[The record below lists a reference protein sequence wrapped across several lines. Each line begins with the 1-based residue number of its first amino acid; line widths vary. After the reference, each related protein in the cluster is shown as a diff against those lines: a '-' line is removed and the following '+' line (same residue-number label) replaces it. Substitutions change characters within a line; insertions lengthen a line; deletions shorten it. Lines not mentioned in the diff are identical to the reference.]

1 MKNQRFLTVLVLA
14 LGYWLM
20 ASAVP
25 ARRGQWKTLRL
36 TDGTEVRAQL
46 MGDETLHYWQ
56 DANGFTYVC
65 SDEENIYVR
74 ATHAMESKL
83 QAKRNARVARRMPS
97 RRAMESPHKY
107 TGKKKGLVILAQYSN
122 KKFAVGSDSL
132 KFTRLLNERGFSEG
146 SFKGSVQDYFYDQ
159 SGGKFE
165 LDFDVF
171 GPVTLPQAYGYYG
184 KDVGEEG
191 DDVRPGEMIIDA
203 CNLVNHMVNFAD
215 YDWDGDGWVDQVFVV
230 YAGMGQ
236 ADGGISAT
244 IWPHEWDLWDAVGHT
259 LNLDGVIINTYA
271 CGNELDGQEKL
282 GGIGTFCHEF
292 SHCLGL
298 PDMYDTRPNG
308 SNFGMG
314 PWDLM
319 DQGSYGGGG
328 FRPAGYTSYEKMVCG
343 WQEPIVLSESTE
355 VTGMKALSKGGDTY
369 IIYNDACKDEYYLL
383 ENRQLT
389 GWDKELYGAGLL
401 VLHVDYDEEA
411 WEQNTVNNVSSHQR
425 CTIFHADN
433 KDGWLS
439 LGDLQ
444 GDVYP
449 YQNKRNGQRNDSL
462 TNLSTPKA
470 SVFNKNTDGSRLMN
484 KAVLDIKQNAD
495 GTISF
500 KFRGTKD
507 DPSAIHTPTLD
518 PWTNPDGKVYGLDGT
533 LLRTKDS
540 DLPKGTLYIENGK
553 KHIKK

>member
-1 MKNQRFLTVLVLA
+1 MKNQRFLTVFVLA

-65 SDEENIYVR
+65 SDEEDMYVR
-74 ATHAMESKL
+74 ATRAMESKL

-107 TGKKKGLVILAQYSN
+107 TGKKKGLVILAQYPN
-122 KKFAVGSDSL
+122 KKFALGSDSL

-203 CNLVNHMVNFAD
+203 CNLVDHMVNFAD

-328 FRPAGYTSYEKMVCG
+328 FRPAGYTSYEKMACG

-369 IIYNDACKDEYYLL
+369 IIYNDNCKDEYYLL

-411 WEQNTVNNVSSHQR
+411 WEQNTVNNVSNHQR
-425 CTIFHADN
+425 CTIIHADN
-433 KDGWLS
+433 SDAWTYRGLK
-439 LGDLQ
+439 

-449 YQNKRNGQRNDSL
+449 YQRNDSL

-507 DPSAIHTPTLD
+507 DPSAIHTPTID

-533 LLRTKDS
+533 LLRTNDGG
-540 DLPKGTLYIENGK
+540 LPKGTLYIENGK